1 MKIFKKKNYGVINIS
16 SIDNKYIPIVP
27 DGAWVKCDYCGKI
40 LYKKDLENNYF
51 ICNNCGSN
59 FRLSAYDRLRFT
71 CDEGSFIEFNKN
83 MESNNP
89 MNFPGYEKKLNKN
102 KKARTLVT
110 FLCVLISALSQAYVI
125 QVFIQPANLLS
136 SGFTG
141 VAILIEKITSTYF
154 GFSFSTSLGMIVL
167 NVPVAILCYKNIS
180 PRFTLFSLLQVFLAS
195 LFLKVCQF
203 QPLFNDILLNI
214 TFGGV
219 SYGLMAVLVL
229 RGNASTGGT
238 DFIALYISNKKG
250 KSIWE
255 YVFVFNTLIL
265 MIFGSMFG
273 WIHAGYSI
281 LFQFISTK
289 TIDSFYHRYERVTLQ
304 ITTKKSKEIV
314 EAYIQYYRHGISC
327 VEAIGGYSKQPMNLL
342 HTVVSSYEVQDIIDL
357 MKDVDPDL
365 IVNVIKTENF
375 YGGFYQQPIE

>member
-1 MKIFKKKNYGVINIS
+1 MFH
-16 SIDNKYIPIVP
+16 
-27 DGAWVKCDYCGKI
+27 
-40 LYKKDLENNYF
+40 
-51 ICNNCGSN
+51 
-59 FRLSAYDRLRFT
+59 
-71 CDEGSFIEFNKN
+71 
-83 MESNNP
+83 
-89 MNFPGYEKKLNKN
+89 LNK
-102 KKARTLVT
+102 KYLLTLITVILGA
-110 FLCVLISALSQAYVI
+110 FVQAYVI
-125 QVFIQPANLLS
+125 KVFIQPANLLS

-141 VAILIEKITSTYF
+141 VAILIEKITSSYF
-154 GFSFSTSLGMIVL
+154 HFSFSTSLGMIVL
-167 NVPVAILCYKNIS
+167 NVPVAILCYKSIS
-180 PRFTLFSLLQVFLAS
+180 PRFTFFSLLEVFLAS
-195 LFLKVCQF
+195 FFLKIIHF
-203 QPLFNDILLNI
+203 PPIFDDTLLNVI
-214 TFGGV
+214 FGGTL
-219 SYGLMAVLVL
+219 YGLMTAGILKM
-229 RGNASTGGT
+229 NASTGGT
-238 DFIALYISNKKG
+238 DFVALYISNKKG
-250 KSIWE
+250 KSIWS
-255 YVFVFNTLIL
+255 YVFIFNSIIL
-265 MIFGSMFG
+265 LIFGFMFG

>member
-1 MKIFKKKNYGVINIS
+1 MI
-16 SIDNKYIPIVP
+16 
-27 DGAWVKCDYCGKI
+27 
-40 LYKKDLENNYF
+40 
-51 ICNNCGSN
+51 
-59 FRLSAYDRLRFT
+59 
-71 CDEGSFIEFNKN
+71 
-83 MESNNP
+83 
-89 MNFPGYEKKLNKN
+89 KKLNKN

-167 NVPVAILCYKNIS
+167 NVPVAILCYKNVS

-281 LFQFISTK
+281 LFQFISTR

-304 ITTKKSKEIV
+304 VTTKKAQAVMDK
-314 EAYIQYYRHGISC
+314 YIKNYRHGISC
-327 VEAIGGYSKQPMNLL
+327 VEAIGGYSHEKMYLL
-342 HTVVSSYEVQDIIDL
+342 HTVVSSYEVLDIVEL
-357 MKDVDPDL
+357 MKTVDSHI

-375 YGGFYQQPIE
+375 FGGFYRPPID